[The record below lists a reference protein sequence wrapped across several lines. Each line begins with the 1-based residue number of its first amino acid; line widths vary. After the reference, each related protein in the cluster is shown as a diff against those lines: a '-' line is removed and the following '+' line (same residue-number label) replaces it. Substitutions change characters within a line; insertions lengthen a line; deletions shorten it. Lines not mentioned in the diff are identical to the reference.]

1 MTATHQTQPTGR
13 PGAARPRRLAAA
25 PRRRLTA
32 AVTGAAIVGAM
43 VAPALALTPAAA
55 ADCPA
60 RRAHAASA
68 AADLLRLDLLDL
80 HPLGAAVGPVGALRL
95 AATQADL
102 TAGPR
107 VAAAGAARHLHAD
120 ALEADIAGLVPA
132 GAATRTLRQQAPPVN
147 AEPASVS
154 VPQAD
159 LGALRLGIG
168 KVSTHA
174 TATDALRCGAGT
186 GQGSTASAE
195 VLSATVLRGPG
206 DQALIAAP
214 ANLSSTAWTGLVAH
228 DGRAAAAAIASV
240 SAADLR
246 VLAGTDSQVTVR
258 VISPPTLRV
267 TATGRAR
274 TSSVHYDAPVLEISG
289 AGGAL
294 QRIDTAGQ
302 SVDLPLDD
310 LAGIRSLPL
319 LRGVADPLAAGVPGD
334 GLVVLRLSI
343 GDLRSEIGD
352 RTVRASAA
360 SVRLQVLVES
370 PALRRPGGDGY
381 GYGPSEAGTPK
392 ESTAVLDLRIGLLRA
407 EAQAPRYHQPPSQPP
422 TPTPA
427 PTQAPPTEAAPTE
440 AAPTTPAPGAGGG
453 CGADCPTSLPRTGTG
468 VGILLGIGA
477 LLAIVGRFLL
487 LASRAGRL
495 AP

>member
-1 MTATHQTQPTGR
+1 MTATQQTQATGR
-13 PGAARPRRLAAA
+13 PGVAP

-43 VAPALALTPAAA
+43 VAPALALTPATA

-60 RRAHAASA
+60 RRPHAASA

-107 VAAAGAARHLHAD
+107 VAAAGAARHLRAD
-120 ALEADIAGLVPA
+120 ALDADIAGLVPA
-132 GAATRTLRQQAPPVN
+132 GAATRTLRQQAPPAN

-154 VPQAD
+154 VPRAD
-159 LGALRLGIG
+159 LGALRIGLG

-206 DQALIAAP
+206 DQALLAAP

-228 DGRAAAAAIASV
+228 DGRAAAAAMASV

-294 QRIDTAGQ
+294 RRIDTAGQ

-334 GLVVLRLSI
+334 GLVVLRVSV
-343 GDLRSEIGD
+343 GDLRTEIGD

-370 PALRRPGGDGY
+370 PPLRRPGGH
-381 GYGPSEAGTPK
+381 GYGPPEAGAPK
-392 ESTAVLDLRIGLLRA
+392 APAAVLDLRIGLLRA

-422 TPTPA
+422 TPPPP

-440 AAPTTPAPGAGGG
+440 AAPTTPPTGAGEG
-453 CGADCPTSLPRTGTG
+453 CGAECPTSLPRTGTG
-468 VGILLGIGA
+468 VGIVLGVGA
-477 LLAIVGRFLL
+477 LLAIAGRFLL